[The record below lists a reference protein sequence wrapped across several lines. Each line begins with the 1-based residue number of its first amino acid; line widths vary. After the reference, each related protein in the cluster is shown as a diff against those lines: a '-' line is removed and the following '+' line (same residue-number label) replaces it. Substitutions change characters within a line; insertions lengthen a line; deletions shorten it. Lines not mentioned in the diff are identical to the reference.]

1 VNCLGD
7 VAGQAPAGSFRA
19 SVLNSAHSSAGQ
31 ISESTRS
38 RLIEAGQSEPRRC
51 CHALFV
57 PWSDTYY
64 PPSMKNLPP
73 AVRRKAIEIANA
85 LLRER
90 CPEGQ
95 AIRIAIARAKQWA
108 LQPGRPAHRA

>member
-7 VAGQAPAGSFRA
+7 DAG
-19 SVLNSAHSSAGQ
+19 
-31 ISESTRS
+31 
-38 RLIEAGQSEPRRC
+38 LIEAGQSEPRRC
-51 CHALFV
+51 CHAFFV

-64 PPSMKNLPP
+64 PASMKNLPP

-85 LLRER
+85 LLKER
-90 CPEGQ
+90 YPEGQ

-108 LQPGRPAHRA
+108 LQPGHPAH